1 MSYKS
6 RIKFASRMVPAPRTP
21 PRIRS
26 AALLMHGSDP
36 LPEGPGPWCACGA
49 SEAQGGVS
57 VVQCGAR

>member
-1 MSYKS
+1 
-6 RIKFASRMVPAPRTP
+6 MVPAPRTP